1 MNVLD
6 KLTLS
11 FSSSR
16 EARSC
21 YGAIGI
27 GFRRARAA
35 AACMLRGHHR
45 EPGLD
50 ERIVDAALAAHCTD
64 VTKPRTERSRS
75 PEYRLY
81 TAR

>member
-1 MNVLD
+1 
-6 KLTLS
+6 
-11 FSSSR
+11 
-16 EARSC
+16 
-21 YGAIGI
+21 
-27 GFRRARAA
+27 
-35 AACMLRGHHR
+35 MLRGHHR